1 MKVLYVTTV
10 GGTMSFFKDH
20 LALLKEKGYEIELA
34 CNLNSPVEQSILSLG
49 IKARNVFFSRN
60 PFSKDN
66 LNAYKQLKKII
77 DKNNYDI
84 VHCHTP
90 VASVITRL
98 VCRDFRKKGLKVIY
112 TAHGFH
118 FYKDAPLKNWLFYYP
133 MEWICSFLT
142 DTLITINQEDYQ
154 LSRRHMHSKNIEYIP
169 GVGIDLEYIES
180 IKIDKDIKRKELG
193 LLKDDFIFLSVG
205 ELNTNKN
212 HITVIKAIEE
222 LVRENKINN
231 FKYLICGEGNKRKEL
246 EEYIKNKGL
255 EQYIKLL
262 GFRKDVLEI
271 LKITN
276 CFIFPSIREG
286 LGLAAIEAMASG
298 VPIIVSNNRGSQ
310 DFADKDNTFICD
322 VFKIDQYKESILKVI
337 NNKETRKKMSEY
349 GIKKSKDFGK
359 DVVLNKLMEIYG
371 GVINGKE

>member
-1 MKVLYVTTV
+1 MKILYVTTI
-10 GGTMSFFKDH
+10 GGTMSFFKEH
-20 LALLKEKGYEIELA
+20 FKMLLKQGHTVELA
-34 CNLNSPVEQSILSLG
+34 CNLSIPIRDQILDLNLKTYNIS
-49 IKARNVFFSRN
+49 FSRN
-60 PFSKDN
+60 PFSKNN
-66 LNAYKQLKKII
+66 LKAYIELKELLKE
-77 DKNNYDI
+77 NRYDI

-90 VASVITRL
+90 NASVITRL
-98 VCRDFRKKGLKVIY
+98 ACREFRKKGVKVIY

-118 FYKDAPLKNWLFYYP
+118 FYKGAPLKNWLFYYP

-154 LSRRHMHSKNIEYIP
+154 LSKRHMHSKNIEYIP

-322 VFKIDQYKESILKVI
+322 VFKVDQYKESILKVI